1 MLDVNDKIKIQ
12 STGEFTLS
20 NGAGNVDYGIRSKG
34 SGAFVDWFPFARFA
48 DTKGAVIRTS
58 SKFLNNFNV
67 MSGSGSQSLITTSL
81 NENCTHY
88 LLAGTVCINL
98 EEDQTQF
105 SKSPRMFLQLLL
117 DGQGF
122 GGYQAVVFSR
132 DTEYV
137 SYEGLQMS
145 VSFSCVKKFNNAS
158 NRVAELR
165 IESLEGPHARVK
177 PIDGN
182 LALFGFSYPEDYR

>member
-20 NGAGNVDYGIRSKG
+20 NGAGNTDYGIRSKG
-34 SGAFVDWFPFARFA
+34 PGAFVDWYPFAKFA
-48 DTKGAVIRTS
+48 DTKGSIIRTS
-58 SKFLNNFNV
+58 SKFQQSFNP
-67 MSGSGSQSLITTSL
+67 MSGAGVQSLITTDL
-81 NENCTHY
+81 GEKCTHY
-88 LLAGTVCINL
+88 LLAGTVCVNL

-105 SKSPRMFLQLLL
+105 SKSPRMFLELFIG
-117 DGQGF
+117 GQGV

-145 VSFSCVKKFNNAS
+145 VSFTGIKKFNSAA
-158 NRVAELR
+158 NRVAEMRLK
-165 IESLEGPHARVK
+165 SLEGPHARVM

-182 LALFGFSYPEDYR
+182 LALFGFTYPEDYR